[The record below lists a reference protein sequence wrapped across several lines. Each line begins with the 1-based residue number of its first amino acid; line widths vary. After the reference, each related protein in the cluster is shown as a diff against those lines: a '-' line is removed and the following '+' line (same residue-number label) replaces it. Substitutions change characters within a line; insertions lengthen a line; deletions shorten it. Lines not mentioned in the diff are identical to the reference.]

1 MQGSKND
8 RKPFRIVGAYDTETT
23 NYGEG
28 PDTVAFPVLF
38 IVSDLSGYSSLRDY
52 DGNEPVRFL
61 RTVDEFVAY
70 ITALIES
77 CTEYVPII
85 CAYNLMFDMQPI
97 IYELSKRYVITG
109 VMQSSTHAYCVDLKE
124 GKETVLR
131 LWDTFH
137 LEMRGLAAMG
147 ATCGMEKA
155 MGDWDYSLVRT
166 PETPLTDDELY
177 YAKRDVQVIPAYL
190 KWLLNTNEWLTDAD
204 LGYKVMTK
212 TSLVRQQAAN
222 EIGPLK
228 VGNVEL
234 KDLYLAMCAD
244 EFPRSYSIYA
254 LRKACF
260 RGGFTFTAAAYASR
274 VQRNVCSLDVTSM
287 HHAFINGRLLPVRF
301 RIKSPKTLQ
310 RMCETV
316 LSTTFQQVLKS
327 YHLPFTCAFHACVEL
342 DNVRLRDESAFKAYG
357 IGLIPEARFRQTG
370 TVAEWTDSESA
381 ILAEKSIRV
390 KGYHDAAKSPVFAYG
405 KLYSAE
411 KVRIHINEIELYAMS
426 LVYEWDGLR
435 VMYGEGTTKFVVPP
449 DYVTLQSN
457 LLFERKQDMKTVLH
471 NYIEGEP
478 YVFDLPS
485 SIPDGIANDL
495 KKGDAVR
502 VDLEGYYN
510 STVKGMFNGIY
521 GVQAQDLLKPEYRC
535 VDGKFEVDKESV
547 ANAENFV
554 VKKPKTPKC
563 IYHYGM
569 RIVGGS
575 RLHLVAAIKLIYET
589 LGEPRARVL
598 GGDTDSIKVALNG
611 IVADDVLD
619 ALKPL
624 HAAVTNAIAKTQQRV
639 RGEFPRIASR
649 LTDIGV
655 FDDEGTHELHM
666 EAWNK
671 ARVWLDN
678 GKPNIVCAGL
688 SRPKGQY
695 TVLDWITDRL
705 ADGWG
710 FEQIATTVLGYNVEY
725 ANEVCHMLERSRPDP
740 WERVNLDISDYLGRV
755 SHVDTYQSIALY
767 DATRTVG
774 DTLKRVNAENIYYQ
788 RKRYGYV
795 IDETPKYI
803 DKHGVQYG

>member
-1 MQGSKND
+1 MRTGNKNK
-8 RKPFRIVGAYDTETT
+8 KPFHIVGAYDTETT

-28 PDTVAFPVLF
+28 SKTIAFPVLF
-38 IVSDLSGYSSLRDY
+38 IVSDLRGYSSLRDY
-52 DGNEPVRFL
+52 DGNEPVSFF
-61 RTVDEFVAY
+61 RTVSEFVSY
-70 ITALIES
+70 IASLIDA
-77 CTEYVPII
+77 CDEYVPIV
-85 CAYNLMFDMQPI
+85 CAYNLMFDLQPV
-97 IYELSKRYVITG
+97 IYELSKRWKISG

-124 GKETVLR
+124 GKDTVLR
-131 LWDTFH
+131 FWDTFH

-155 MGDWDYSLVRT
+155 TGDWDYSLIRT
-166 PETPLTDDELY
+166 PETPLTDDELF

-190 KWLLNTNEWLTDAD
+190 KWLLSTNEWLTDDD

-228 VGNVEL
+228 VNSVPL
-234 KDLYLAMCAD
+234 KELYLAMCAE

-274 VQRNVCSLDVTSM
+274 VQENVCSLDVTSM

-301 RIKSPKTLQ
+301 KIKSPKTLRQ
-310 RMCETV
+310 MCVNV
-316 LSTTFQQVLKS
+316 LSTSFEQVLKS
-327 YHLPFTCAFHACVEL
+327 YHMPFTCAFHACVEL
-342 DNVRLRDESAFKAYG
+342 SNVRLRTGSAFDAYG
-357 IGLIPEARFRQTG
+357 IALVPEARFRQTG

-390 KGYHDAAKSPVFAYG
+390 KGYHDAAKNPVFAYG
-405 KLYSAE
+405 KLYSADR
-411 KVRIHINEIELYAMS
+411 VRIHINEIELYAMS
-426 LVYEWDGLR
+426 LVYEWDELA

-457 LLFERKQDMKTVLH
+457 LLFERKQDMKEVLH
-471 NYIEGEP
+471 HYVEGEP
-478 YVFDLPS
+478 YKL
-485 SIPDGIANDL
+485 SIPVSIPEGIADDL
-495 KKGDAVR
+495 RNGTAVKT
-502 VDLEGYYN
+502 DLEGYYN

-535 VDGKFEVDKESV
+535 VNGKFEVDKESV
-547 ANAENFV
+547 AKPENFA

-575 RLHLVAAIKLIYET
+575 RLHLVAAIKLIYDT
-589 LGEPRARVL
+589 LGIKAARVL

-611 IVADDVLD
+611 IAADNVLD
-619 ALKPL
+619 ALVPL
-624 HAAVTNAIAKTQQRV
+624 HNAVTDAITKTQQRV
-639 RGEFPRIASR
+639 RVEFPDIAST

-678 GKPNIVCAGL
+678 GRPNIVCAGL
-688 SRPKGQY
+688 SRPKDTY
-695 TVLDWITDRL
+695 TVLDWIADRI
-705 ADGWG
+705 AEGWN
-710 FEQIATTVLGYNVEY
+710 FEKIAGTVLGYNAEY
-725 ANEVCHMLERSRPDP
+725 ANEVCHMLERTRPDP
-740 WERVNLDISDYLGRV
+740 WERVNLDIRDHLGCV
-755 SHVDTYQSIALY
+755 SHVDTYQSVALY
-767 DATRTVG
+767 DATRMVG
-774 DTLKRVNAENIYYQ
+774 DTLKRVNAENLYYQ
-788 RKRYGYV
+788 RKRYGCV

-803 DKHGVQYG
+803 DRNGVQYG